1 MENTAE
7 QVQLFVT
14 SLAVGL
20 LIGLERERKPDAKAG
35 LRTYALTA
43 LLGTLSAMLAKDVNS
58 GWILALG
65 LITVGG
71 MMMLA
76 IAQDPHDDG
85 DPGTTSVV
93 ALMIAYGLGAAIW
106 LGHDTLAVM
115 LGIATTVLLYFKSE
129 LHGFSSR
136 ITPRDLISVLQFG
149 VLSFIILPILP
160 NKDFGPFA
168 AFNPHQIWWLVVLI
182 SGLSLAGYI
191 ALRLIGTRH
200 GAAVIGIFGGLA
212 SSTATTMIYSRHARA
227 EQDLTNMAALVVLL
241 ANLTVLVRLA
251 LVALV
256 VAPPLFQPLT
266 IVLGT
271 GFGAGLLFTLWA
283 WLRLGQRQQMPTPE
297 ITNPAELSSA
307 LTFGALYAV
316 MLLVAAWIQDSVGT
330 RGLYAVSLASG
341 LTDVDAIVLSS
352 LKLFNLEK
360 LTAEH
365 AVIAVALA
373 TLANLAFKTGLVV
386 TIGGRALATQALP
399 GLAAIAS
406 GIGAALLFAL

>member
-1 MENTAE
+1 MENTAQ
-7 QVQLFVT
+7 QVQLFAT

-35 LRTYALTA
+35 VRTYALTS
-43 LLGTLSAMLAKDVNS
+43 LLGSLSALLAKDVDS
-58 GWILALG
+58 GWVVALG
-65 LITVGG
+65 LIAVGG

-76 IAQDPHDDG
+76 TAQDPHDDG

-115 LGIATTVLLYFKSE
+115 LAIATTVLLYFKSE

-136 ITPRDLISVLQFG
+136 ITARDLISVLQFG
-149 VLSFIILPILP
+149 VLSFIVLPILP
-160 NKDFGPFA
+160 NSDFGPFN
-168 AFNPHQIWWLVVLI
+168 AFNPRQIWWLVVLI
-182 SGLSLAGYI
+182 SGLSLAGYV

-200 GAAVIGIFGGLA
+200 GAAMIGIFGGLA
-212 SSTATTMIYSRHARA
+212 SSTATTMIYSRHARR
-227 EQDLTNMAALVVLL
+227 DSGLTAMAALVVLL

-256 VAPPLFQPLT
+256 VAPPLFHPLA
-266 IVLGT
+266 IIFGA
-271 GFGAGLLFTLWA
+271 GFGAGLLFTLWV
-283 WLRLGQRQQMPTPE
+283 WLRLGQRTQMPTPE
-297 ITNPAELSSA
+297 IANPAELRSA

-316 MLLVAAWIQDSVGT
+316 MLMIAAWIQESAGH

-360 LTAEH
+360 LAAEQ
-365 AVIAVALA
+365 AVVAVALA

-386 TIGGRALATQALP
+386 SIGGRRLASRTVP
-399 GLAAIAS
+399 GLAAIAV
-406 GIGAALLFAL
+406 GIGAALTFAL